1 MAERVRCAGQE
12 RCVVG
17 DPVKVLVVALDE
29 PLRREL
35 EADDGCVVSAV
46 GTLEEAFP
54 VAAASDAIV
63 IDLLG
68 LAPLEVV
75 EGLRSLAPDAA
86 LVVVTT
92 PDDAADGAIAM
103 HAGAEDH
110 LVRGSIPAGL
120 LPRAVRYAAGMRRL
134 RTDLATQD
142 EATGLPN
149 LRGFQ
154 PIAEHH
160 LRMAD
165 RAGTPVVFVFVRIE
179 EPASGAT
186 PDAIAPVRE
195 AASIVL
201 EAVRDSDV
209 PARVAPD
216 TFCILLTGDAT
227 GAETLVLSRLVE
239 AIAVHNAR
247 RDRPRPLALSV
258 GSALYEPGST
268 DGPASLPQILEQA
281 DRRLAEP
288 KLDERPDA

>member
-1 MAERVRCAGQE
+1 VVR
-12 RCVVG
+12 
-17 DPVKVLVVALDE
+17 DPVNVLVIALDDE
-29 PLRREL
+29 LRREL
-35 EADDGCVVSAV
+35 EQDEGCTVVTASNVQDALP
-46 GTLEEAFP
+46 GAAE
-54 VAAASDAIV
+54 AAAIV
-63 IDLLG
+63 VDLQG

-75 EGLRSLAPDAA
+75 GDLRTAAAGAA
-86 LVVVTT
+86 LVVITSSE
-92 PDDAADGAIAM
+92 DAADGAIAM

-110 LVRGSIPAGL
+110 LVRGSIPTGL
-120 LPRAVRYAAGMRRL
+120 LPRAVRYAVGMRRL
-134 RTDLATQD
+134 RAELGTQD

-179 EPASGAT
+179 GSEGGPGGEALAV
-186 PDAIAPVRE
+186 ARE
-195 AASIVL
+195 AAGIVL
-201 EAVRDSDV
+201 EAVRGSDV

-216 TFCILLTGDAT
+216 TFCILLTGDAV
-227 GAETLVLSRLVE
+227 GAEALVLSRLVE

-247 RDRPRPLALSV
+247 RDRPRPLDLSV

-268 DGPASLPQILEQA
+268 DGPSSLAQILEHA

-288 KLDERPDA
+288 RSDDRSDT

>member
-1 MAERVRCAGQE
+1 VVR
-12 RCVVG
+12 
-17 DPVKVLVVALDE
+17 DPVNVLVVALDDE
-29 PLRREL
+29 LRREL
-35 EADDGCVVSAV
+35 EQDEGCTVSAAPDV
-46 GTLEEAFP
+46 REGVPAAGEA
-54 VAAASDAIV
+54 DAIV
-63 IDLLG
+63 VDLRG

-75 EGLRSLAPDAA
+75 EGFRSVAPGAA
-86 LVVVTT
+86 LVVITSAG
-92 PDDAADGAIAM
+92 DAADGTIAM

-110 LVRGSIPAGL
+110 LVSGSIPTGL
-120 LPRAVRYAAGMRRL
+120 LPRAVRYAVGMRRL
-134 RTDLATQD
+134 RAELGTQD

-179 EPASGAT
+179 DADAGSGG
-186 PDAIAPVRE
+186 DALAVARE

-201 EAVRDSDV
+201 EAVRGSDV

-216 TFCILLTGDAT
+216 TFCILLTGDAV

-247 RDRPRPLALSV
+247 RDRPRPLDLSV
-258 GSALYEPGST
+258 GSALYEPGSAE
-268 DGPASLPQILEQA
+268 GPSSLAQIFEQA
-281 DRRLAEP
+281 DRRLTEP
-288 KLDERPDA
+288 RPDGRTEPGSRQA

>member
-1 MAERVRCAGQE
+1 M
-12 RCVVG
+12 VG
-17 DPVKVLVVALDE
+17 DPVNVLLVALDE

-35 EADDGCVVSAV
+35 ELDDGC
-46 GTLEEAFP
+46 E
-54 VAAASDAIV
+54 VAAVATFEGALTDAADPDAIV

-68 LAPLEVV
+68 LSPLEVV
-75 EGLRSLAPDAA
+75 EGLRSVAPDAA
-86 LVVVTT
+86 LIVVTSA
-92 PDDAADGAIAM
+92 DAAADGAIAM

-120 LPRAVRYAAGMRRL
+120 LPRAVRYAVGMRRL

-165 RAGTPVVFVFVRIE
+165 RARTPVVFLFVRLE
-179 EPASGAT
+179 GAGPGTT
-186 PDAIAPVRE
+186 PDAVAVARE

-209 PARVAPD
+209 PARVASD
-216 TFCILLTGDAT
+216 TFCILLTGDAA

-268 DGPASLPQILEQA
+268 DGPASLAQILEQA

-288 KLDERPDA
+288 RPDERSDA

>member
-1 MAERVRCAGQE
+1 MVR
-12 RCVVG
+12 
-17 DPVKVLVVALDE
+17 DPVRVLVVALDDE
-29 PLRREL
+29 LRREL
-35 EADDGCVVSAV
+35 EQDEGCTVV
-46 GTLEEAFP
+46 
-54 VAAASDAIV
+54 VAAGLEDAMRDPGEADAV
-63 IDLLG
+63 VVDLRG
-68 LAPLEVV
+68 LAPLEAV
-75 EGLRSLAPDAA
+75 EGLRGAAPDAA

-92 PDDAADGAIAM
+92 PEEAADGAIAM

-120 LPRAVRYAAGMRRL
+120 LPRAVRYAVGMRRL
-134 RTDLATQD
+134 RAELGTQD

-165 RAGTPVVFVFVRIE
+165 RAGSPVVFVFVRIE
-179 EPASGAT
+179 DPGTSGGEAL
-186 PDAIAPVRE
+186 AVARE

-201 EAVRDSDV
+201 EAVRGSDV

-216 TFCILLTGDAT
+216 TFCILLTGDAV

-247 RDRPRPLALSV
+247 RDRPRPLDLSV
-258 GSALYEPGST
+258 GSALYEPGSAE
-268 DGPASLPQILEQA
+268 GPSSLAQILEQA
-281 DRRLAEP
+281 DRRLQA
-288 KLDERPDA
+288 